1 MEVAIS
7 VIIPVY
13 NSEHFLDRC
22 LSSVLSQTFVN
33 FEVLLIN
40 DGSTDSSIDICERY
54 EKEDSRIRFFN
65 RSNHGVSA
73 TRQFGIDHCKGK
85 YCIQI
90 DSDDWIDNNCLEVL
104 YKKAVDSNSD
114 IVYIGLIEEYL
125 DKSVL
130 ARVYKS
136 NDIDDYLFALLNGK
150 CWGSVCNKLVLRSL
164 IKKYNISFP
173 NNVCMWED
181 LSFICKCMMCAKSIS
196 FCDTVYYHYNKSNI
210 SSLCS
215 TVRKFDMPSNTIAA
229 ILDIESFALSIGRDQ
244 KFINKLSLLKQFAK
258 QKLLFDP
265 YFRNVKKW
273 LSVFPESNTCFFNFI
288 FRAMYSK
295 LYPCY

>member
-40 DGSTDSSIDICERY
+40 DGSTDGSIDICERY

-90 DSDDWIDNNCLEVL
+90 DSDDWIDYNCLEVL
-104 YKKAVDSNSD
+104 YKKAVDTNSD
-114 IVYIGLIEEYL
+114 IVYMGLIEEYL

-130 ARVYKS
+130 SRVYKS
-136 NDIDDYLFALLNGK
+136 NNIDDYLSALLNGK
-150 CWGSVCNKLVLRSL
+150 CWGNVWNKLVLKSL
-164 IKKYNISFP
+164 IKDYNISFP
-173 NNVCMWED
+173 DNVCMWED

-215 TVRKFDMPSNTIAA
+215 TVHKFDMPSNTIAA
-229 ILDIESFALSIGRDQ
+229 ILDIESFALSIGRNQ
-244 KFINKLSLLKQFAK
+244 KFIDKLSLLKQFAK

-273 LSVFPESNTCFFNFI
+273 FSVFPESNTCFFNFI
-288 FRAMYSK
+288 FRAIYSK
-295 LYPCY
+295 LFPCY

>member
-1 MEVAIS
+1 MEVTIS
-7 VIIPVY
+7 VIVPVY
-13 NSEHFLDRC
+13 NSELFLDRC
-22 LSSVLSQTFVN
+22 LSSVLSQTFVD

-40 DGSTDSSIDICERY
+40 DGSTDSSVTICERY

-73 TRQFGIDHCKGK
+73 TRQFGIDHCRGK

-90 DSDDWIDNNCLEVL
+90 DSDDWIDNNCLELL
-104 YKKAVDSNSD
+104 YKKAIDTNSD
-114 IVYIGLIEEYL
+114 IVYMGLIEEYL

-136 NDIDDYLFALLNGK
+136 NNIDDYLSALLNGK
-150 CWGSVCNKLVLRSL
+150 CWGTVWNKLVLKSL
-164 IKKYNISFP
+164 IKNYNISFS
-173 NNVCMWED
+173 NSVCMWED

-215 TVRKFDMPSNTIAA
+215 IVYKFDMPSNTIAA
-229 ILDIESFALSIGRDQ
+229 ISDVESFALSIGKDQ
-244 KFINKLSLLKQFAK
+244 KFIDELSLLKQFAK

-273 LSVFPESNTCFFNFI
+273 FSVFPESNACFFYFI
-288 FRAMYSK
+288 FRAIYSK
-295 LYPCY
+295 LFPCY

>member
-40 DGSTDSSIDICERY
+40 DGSTDGSIDICERY

-164 IKKYNISFP
+164 ITKYNISFP

>member
-40 DGSTDSSIDICERY
+40 DGSTDGSIDICERY

-114 IVYIGLIEEYL
+114 IDYIGLIEEYL

>member
-1 MEVAIS
+1 MKPKIS
-7 VIIPVY
+7 IIVPVY
-13 NSEHFLDRC
+13 NTCEYLERC
-22 LSSVLSQTFVN
+22 LSSLLFQSFSD
-33 FEVLLIN
+33 FELLLIN
-40 DGSTDSSIDICERY
+40 DGSTDGSLEICRRY
-54 EKEDSRIRFFN
+54 EKMDRRIRFFN

-73 TRQFGIDHCKGK
+73 TRQFGIDHSHGK

-90 DSDDWIDNNCLEVL
+90 DSDDWIDNNCLEFL
-104 YKKAVDSNSD
+104 YKKAVDTNSD
-114 IVYIGLIEEYL
+114 IVYMGLIEEYL

-136 NDIDDYLFALLNGK
+136 NDSDDYLSALLNGK
-150 CWGSVCNKLVLRSL
+150 CWGTVWNKLILRSL
-164 IKKYNISFP
+164 IKKYNISFS
-173 NNVCMWED
+173 NSVCMWED

-215 TVRKFDMPSNTIAA
+215 IVRKFDMPSNTIAA
-229 ILDIESFALSIGRDQ
+229 ISDVESFALSIGRDQ
-244 KFINKLSLLKQFAK
+244 KFIDKLSLLKQFAK

-273 LSVFPESNTCFFNFI
+273 FSVFPESNASFFYFI
-288 FRAMYSK
+288 FRAIYSK
-295 LYPCY
+295 LFPCY

>member
-1 MEVAIS
+1 MCIR
-7 VIIPVY
+7 
-13 NSEHFLDRC
+13 DR
-22 LSSVLSQTFVN
+22 
-33 FEVLLIN
+33 
-40 DGSTDSSIDICERY
+40 
-54 EKEDSRIRFFN
+54 
-65 RSNHGVSA
+65 
-73 TRQFGIDHCKGK
+73 
-85 YCIQI
+85 
-90 DSDDWIDNNCLEVL
+90 
-104 YKKAVDSNSD
+104 
-114 IVYIGLIEEYL
+114 
-125 DKSVL
+125 
-130 ARVYKS
+130 
-136 NDIDDYLFALLNGK
+136 
-150 CWGSVCNKLVLRSL
+150 
-164 IKKYNISFP
+164 
-173 NNVCMWED
+173 ED